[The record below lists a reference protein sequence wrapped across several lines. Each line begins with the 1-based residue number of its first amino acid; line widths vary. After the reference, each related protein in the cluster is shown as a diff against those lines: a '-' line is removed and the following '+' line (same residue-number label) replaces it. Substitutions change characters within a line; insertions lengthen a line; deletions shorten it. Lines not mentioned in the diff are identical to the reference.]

1 MWDKILGIKMMEERK
16 YGDFPEKSPHLVPL
30 IELWYSPLHD
40 YSEKSKSAYNRTLKQ
55 TMIKLNFDAKSSSL
69 FSSRSGHF

>member
-30 IELWYSPLHD
+30 IELWYSPPHD
-40 YSEKSKSAYNRTLKQ
+40 YSEKSKLIYDK
-55 TMIKLNFDAKSSSL
+55 ILNN
-69 FSSRSGHF
+69 